1 MQQLCRIYVISV
13 YLYVVMSNT
22 YSVVFLF
29 FYGLLP
35 VSLYC
40 PCLIAPSVFSSV
52 YSISIGTDIFQKN
65 MWNSNLTPP
74 QLWFVL
80 CSIIWFERWLFVLLI
95 LVEKKPKA
103 WATRTPLKTVD
114 EFKSSE
120 RVSISSG
127 DGLNFGVM
135 TST

>member
-1 MQQLCRIYVISV
+1 
-13 YLYVVMSNT
+13 
-22 YSVVFLF
+22 
-29 FYGLLP
+29 
-35 VSLYC
+35 
-40 PCLIAPSVFSSV
+40 
-52 YSISIGTDIFQKN
+52 
-65 MWNSNLTPP
+65 
-74 QLWFVL
+74 
-80 CSIIWFERWLFVLLI
+80 

-127 DGLNFGVM
+127 DGLNFWVM